1 MKIGID
7 ASRINLEQKTGTE
20 WYSYYII
27 KNLLDIDKQNQYF
40 LFSREKLP
48 EEFLKYSQVKN
59 IVLKWPLKKFWTLN
73 KLSWS
78 LKNYN
83 LDLFFSPAHNLPLTK
98 INKIITWHDVGYEY
112 FPKHYSRTQ
121 LLSLKMG
128 AQGLKKADYII
139 TPSLNTKKDIIK
151 FYEIGEDKIFVIP
164 HGIDFEK
171 YNDMPFNE
179 EIWNK
184 YGIKKDYIL
193 YIGRL
198 ESRKNIINLIKSFEK
213 VKEKNNDFQLVLIGK
228 PSFGFEDIKYQVE
241 DSKYKEDIK
250 IIGWLNEKD
259 KISIL
264 KKAKLF
270 CLLSLFEGFGMS
282 ILESMLCK
290 VPILVSDLEV
300 FKEFGINDSC
310 FTENNIGNIS
320 AQMEKLLFD
329 EELREK
335 IINKNLVLVQK
346 YSWSQAAQ
354 KILEVLQKI
363 KNN

>member
-27 KNLLDIDKQNQYF
+27 KNLLNIDDQNQYF

-59 IVLKWPLKKFWTLN
+59 IVLRWPLKIFWTLN
-73 KLSWS
+73 KLSLA
-78 LKNYN
+78 LKNYD
-83 LDLFFSPAHNLPLTK
+83 LDLFFSPAHNLPLTRIK
-98 INKIITWHDVGYEY
+98 KIITWHDLGYEY
-112 FPKHYSRTQ
+112 FPSHYSQTQ

-128 AQGLKKADYII
+128 ARNLKKANFII
-139 TPSLNTKKDIIK
+139 TPSFNTKKDIIK

-171 YNDMPFNE
+171 YNKALPND

-198 ESRKNIINLIKSFEK
+198 ESRKNIINLIMSFEK
-213 VKEKNNDFQLVLIGK
+213 FREENDDFELVLVGK
-228 PSFGFEDIKYQVE
+228 PGFGFDDITQQWE
-241 DSKYKEDIK
+241 DSKYREDIK
-250 IIGWLNEKD
+250 LIGWLNEGD
-259 KISIL
+259 KISLL

-270 CLLSLFEGFGMS
+270 CLISLLEGFGMP
-282 ILESMLCK
+282 ICEAMLCK
-290 VPILVSDLEV
+290 VPVLMSDLEV

-320 AQMEKLLFD
+320 AQMEKLLLD
-329 EELREK
+329 QKLREK
-335 IINKNLVLVQK
+335 IIKKNLDLVQK
-346 YSWSQAAQ
+346 YSWSESAQ
-354 KILEVLQKI
+354 KTLEIFQKL
-363 KNN
+363 KK